1 MLSHFKNLII
11 RDLQALRLE
20 VSSFTED
27 SFIWN
32 KLPGTVNSAGHL
44 TLHLVGNLNHFIGA
58 GLGKTGY
65 IRNRENEFTCAPVSK
80 TELLKE
86 VDECISTIEIS
97 FAQISDGDL
106 QKDFPL
112 SWREGLFYNT
122 NFMLVQLT
130 AHLNYHLGQV
140 NYLRRYFNA

>member
-65 IRNRENEFTCAPVSK
+65 IRNRENEFTSAPVSK
-80 TELLKE
+80 ITLLKE
-86 VDECISTIEIS
+86 VDECLTSVEIS
-97 FAQISDGDL
+97 FAQIADKDL

-112 SWREGLFYNT
+112 PWREGLFYNT
-122 NFMLVQLT
+122 HFMLVQLT
-130 AHLNYHLGQV
+130 AHLNYHLGQI

>member
-1 MLSHFKNLII
+1 MLSHFKNLIL

-20 VSSFTED
+20 VSSFKEGACL
-27 SFIWN
+27 WN
-32 KLPGTVNSAGHL
+32 KLPGTTNSAGHL

-65 IRNRENEFTCAPVSK
+65 IRTRENEFICAPVSK
-80 TELLKE
+80 ATLLKE
-86 VDECISTIEIS
+86 IDECLTSVEIS
-97 FAQISDGDL
+97 FAQITDGDL

-112 SWREGLFYNT
+112 PWREGLFYNT
-122 NFMLVQLT
+122 HFMLVQLT

-140 NYLRRYFNA
+140 NYLRRNFNA